1 MGETDGRVIFWIMSM
16 SNANLP
22 QENSN
27 EGIFLSASKWEVS
40 DNEARMGE
48 LLFHRCTK
56 ILSNLFL
63 FILSSFSA
71 KLDGTT
77 EKVKSKLAQHTSIEV
92 FNVVSNFSALLF
104 CWHYLPCCQFLG
116 LAGIGRGLQQTR
128 RNWEEEGE
136 KVLLYAAFGDWAHE
150 VILFVKLV
158 GPVGRYWGKEVTSK
172 AWENGVRLAQQ
183 KEWPHLNMNNILNF
197 SYLQICCGRTQLG

>member
-1 MGETDGRVIFWIMSM
+1 MMMGKTSYVLMVRQMVVIMSM

-56 ILSNLFL
+56 ICS
-63 FILSSFSA
+63 
-71 KLDGTT
+71 T
-77 EKVKSKLAQHTSIEV
+77 
-92 FNVVSNFSALLF
+92 
-104 CWHYLPCCQFLG
+104 QFLYLVLFFSQVGWNHWKSEKQTGSTHFHRGFQCCFKHFCLALWLTQLPFSKFIG
-116 LAGIGRGLQQTR
+116 LAGIGWGLQQAK

-136 KVLLYAAFGDWAHE
+136 KVFYMLYL
-150 VILFVKLV
+150 VIELM
-158 GPVGRYWGKEVTSK
+158 R
-172 AWENGVRLAQQ
+172 
-183 KEWPHLNMNNILNF
+183 
-197 SYLQICCGRTQLG
+197 

>member
-1 MGETDGRVIFWIMSM
+1 MTPILKHDDGENFLCPHGETNGHVILM
-16 SNANLP
+16 SNVNLP

-104 CWHYLPCCQFLG
+104 C
-116 LAGIGRGLQQTR
+116 
-128 RNWEEEGE
+128 
-136 KVLLYAAFGDWAHE
+136 
-150 VILFVKLV
+150 
-158 GPVGRYWGKEVTSK
+158 
-172 AWENGVRLAQQ
+172 
-183 KEWPHLNMNNILNF
+183 
-197 SYLQICCGRTQLG
+197 

>member
-1 MGETDGRVIFWIMSM
+1 MTPIIRHDDGENFLGPQGETDGRVIFWIMSM
-16 SNANLP
+16 SSINLL

-27 EGIFLSASKWEVS
+27 EGSFLFASKWEVS

-104 CWHYLPCCQFLG
+104 C
-116 LAGIGRGLQQTR
+116 
-128 RNWEEEGE
+128 
-136 KVLLYAAFGDWAHE
+136 
-150 VILFVKLV
+150 
-158 GPVGRYWGKEVTSK
+158 
-172 AWENGVRLAQQ
+172 
-183 KEWPHLNMNNILNF
+183 
-197 SYLQICCGRTQLG
+197 

>member
-1 MGETDGRVIFWIMSM
+1 MS
-16 SNANLP
+16 SINLL

-27 EGIFLSASKWEVS
+27 EGSFLSASKWEVS

-56 ILSNLFL
+56 FVQLDF

-92 FNVVSNFSALLF
+92 FNAVSNIFALLF
-104 CWHYLPCCQFLG
+104 G
-116 LAGIGRGLQQTR
+116 
-128 RNWEEEGE
+128 
-136 KVLLYAAFGDWAHE
+136 
-150 VILFVKLV
+150 
-158 GPVGRYWGKEVTSK
+158 
-172 AWENGVRLAQQ
+172 
-183 KEWPHLNMNNILNF
+183 
-197 SYLQICCGRTQLG
+197 